1 MTRQDWKTFTA
12 TMADHYGID
21 KYFALA
27 VAATESG
34 KGDRLFRFGKAG
46 RYHLPWGIHEYVV
59 KDRGWPVQDIYVQTE
74 VAIRAIAR
82 WKRRTGSLRKAMA
95 KYNASFNMAYW
106 RRIKELEAQFRQE
119 RIFD

>member
-1 MTRQDWKTFTA
+1 
-12 TMADHYGID
+12 MAEHYKVD

-27 VAATESG
+27 VASIESS
-34 KGDRLFRFGKAG
+34 KGNKLFRFGKVG
-46 RYHLPWGIHEYVV
+46 RYHLPWGIHEYVI

-82 WKRRTGSLRKAMA
+82 WKRKTGSYKRAMA
-95 KYNASFNMAYW
+95 KYNCSFNMAYW
-106 RRIKELEAQFRQE
+106 KRIKELESVFREE